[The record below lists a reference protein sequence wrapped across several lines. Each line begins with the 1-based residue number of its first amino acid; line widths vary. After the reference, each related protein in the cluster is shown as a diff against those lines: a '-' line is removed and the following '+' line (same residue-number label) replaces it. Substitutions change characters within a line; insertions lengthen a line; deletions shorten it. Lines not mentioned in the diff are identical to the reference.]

1 MCGREP
7 TGDSSTLLTLNEDG
21 LPFNPLNTA
30 GGLNLVGLL
39 RTELARRGSADDAL
53 TRFRAVWGA
62 LAGAAAPGPD
72 DAAADAAGESAG
84 EGGGGSGSSSSSSS
98 SSSSLGPGVVR
109 IDDRGSGGSALAT
122 VNAELVEQQKQ
133 GPAANRLKSVGRYLR
148 HLGCFP
154 DRSAEGLPEALGAT
168 LAMQAI
174 DVTAESLATVAATLA
189 HGGVCPLTQR
199 RVLSAEA
206 VKNTL
211 SVMFTC
217 GLGEESGDFS
227 YACGVPAKTNK
238 CGAIMI
244 VVPGVF
250 GCAFY
255 SPEVN
260 AAAQPLKGWAFA
272 RALSASMCVHRYC
285 QSTAGTSLFDMKLY
299 YGSPANAEVG
309 NMLTAAQSG
318 DLMELQHM
326 HMGGTDLDAVD
337 YDARSAAHLAAAGGS
352 LTVLQYLHE
361 NGANLRAKDRWGI
374 TPLQDAQK
382 LGALRCID
390 FLSKLYM

>member
-1 MCGREP
+1 VCGREP

-39 RTELARRGSADDAL
+39 RTELARRGSADDVL

-62 LAGAAAPGPD
+62 LAGGAAPAP
-72 DAAADAAGESAG
+72 APDAAG
-84 EGGGGSGSSSSSSS
+84 GGGSSSSSSS
-98 SSSSLGPGVVR
+98 SSSCPDGSLGPGVVR
-109 IDDRGSGGSALAT
+109 IDDRGSGGGALAT
-122 VNAELVEQQKQ
+122 VNAELVAQQK

-154 DRSAEGLPEALGAT
+154 DRSSEGLPEALDAM

-174 DVTAESLATVAATLA
+174 DVTAESLATIAATLA

-299 YGSPANAEVG
+299 YGSSANTEVG

-361 NGANLRAKDRWGI
+361 NGANLMAKDRWGI

-382 LGALRCID
+382 LGALRCIE
-390 FLSKLYM
+390 FLTKL